1 MLSQCQF
8 LWSGV
13 LWREDISLAYQGEV
27 EAMMILLSIKQVYCD
42 LILNG
47 AKRFEFRKRL
57 PNGLQ
62 KGGEVAIYC
71 TRPVSRVVAYF
82 RIAGVIQATRRRLWR
97 QTRLAAGINY
107 ETFMRYFKAVQKANA
122 IKIGKLHVLN
132 TPLSLVR
139 LRRNKTPP
147 QSFLYLTESQSRLV
161 KAMAVHQNVKGA

>member
-1 MLSQCQF
+1 
-8 LWSGV
+8 
-13 LWREDISLAYQGEV
+13 
-27 EAMMILLSIKQVYCD
+27 MMILLSIKQIYCD

-62 KGGEVAIYC
+62 RGDEVAIYC
-71 TRPVSRVVAYF
+71 TRPVSRVIAYF
-82 RIAGVIQATRRRLWR
+82 RIADVIQATRQSLWR

-107 ETFMRYFKAVQKANA
+107 ETFMRYFSTTQQANA
-122 IKIGKLHVLN
+122 IQIGDLHVLN

-147 QSFLYLTESQSRLV
+147 QSFLYLTESQSAKVR
-161 KAMAVHQNVKGA
+161 KNARHH